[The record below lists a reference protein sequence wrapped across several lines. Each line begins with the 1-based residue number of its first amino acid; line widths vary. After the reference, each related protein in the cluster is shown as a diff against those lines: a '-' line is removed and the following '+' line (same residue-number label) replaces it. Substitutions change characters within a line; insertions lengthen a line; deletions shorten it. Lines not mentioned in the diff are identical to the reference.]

1 VPTISETYV
10 ALADPLSGNVLDA
23 IAMVMQAWT
32 SVGSIE
38 SVSHCWRKMGLLAGK
53 PVGVGVSGMPA
64 MASTG
69 GAGAGAGAGATVLM
83 SMKWLGHWQ

>member
-1 VPTISETYV
+1 M

-23 IAMVMQAWT
+23 IAMAMQAWA
-32 SVGSIE
+32 SVRSIE

-53 PVGVGVSGMPA
+53 PVGAGVPAMPA

-69 GAGAGAGAGATVLM
+69 GAGAGAGAGATAMDVDEVARALAAM
-83 SMKWLGHWQ
+83 PTFP